1 MTTKSEVYDRDG
13 KRVTRPNGILQDG
26 DMARVPMRMMD
37 AVDPGLAAATAL
49 ADAVR
54 RNEQF
59 DARGHRPGFIGK
71 PDDTSARD
79 AYFTRANDAWKSPPA
94 LDDKTKNVIKDA
106 NLDPQT
112 SPTEDL
118 KAARDRAVS
127 DRDARTQAAWK
138 AA

>member
-1 MTTKSEVYDRDG
+1 MTLEVTDKYG
-13 KRVTRPNGILQDG
+13 KRVTRPDGILQDG
-26 DMARVPMRMMD
+26 DMARVSMRMMD

-59 DARGHRPGFIGK
+59 DARGHRPGYIGK

-79 AYFTRANDAWKSPPA
+79 AYFARTADCWREPPA
-94 LDDKTKNVIKDA
+94 LDDAAKNIVKDA
-106 NLDPQT
+106 NLDPQK
-112 SPTEDL
+112 SSVEDL
-118 KAARDRAVS
+118 KSARDRAVS
-127 DRDARTQAAWK
+127 DRDVRNRDAWK